1 MPSQPNRV
9 FDFWNRRPART
20 NARRRPR
27 GGGMVRS
34 GAEQLESRAM
44 LAVTVAPVLDWNI
57 DLGASTQAING
68 GANARAGTNVYTNVS
83 GTVGKWVL
91 DIAIDDTDA
100 VQDVYMR
107 VVNNNYVIATDA
119 SFSSSSIVYQTP
131 GNLVWLTKLPT
142 TTGFTD
148 ASGKYTA
155 PVYTGYS
162 FNFDS
167 IYVRLSSGSSFTDG
181 TDTPSFTIVGAS
193 QNVAKTVIVDLVD
206 RSGATPKP
214 LSDSA
219 ITVAAPI
226 RVAADTADGWVGGYQ
241 TAFDAAGS
249 PINVG
254 TNVNPLPLGSPIN
267 SKAGGIY
274 SYAESISLQA
284 GITSAQDL
292 VLDSQIG
299 AANAALGA
307 LKTISLLA
315 GNTSGSVVVPGNVT
329 IDAVGTGFT
338 MGAGAKLTG
347 NAAGTVPA
355 ASVTLSAQDADVVIG
370 GTLEAVNQSYFL
382 MPSAS
387 AAPVARTITT
397 KVNGV
402 QKGKISGGSSGASE
416 LLIYLANDAV
426 GVPDGAVDIQT
437 SVNTLRTT
445 SLPGA
450 TLDYAI
456 AVKNDRSLIVDAV
469 ARSQGDIALST
480 TAGTINLQAAIDT
493 EGSFSLS
500 SFADLNVDSSI
511 ASGKNIALASTN
523 GGVTTSAAI
532 QTANSATGV
541 GRVTITAKN
550 DVQVNSLVN
559 AEYEG
564 VTITSQTGKIFSGT
578 NLAVDPT
585 SRVTSPSTKLTAVT
599 GINLGTDVGFIDAAV
614 TGTGDLAID
623 DSGAS
628 GYAAVLTVTSATT
641 AAGSISIKTVQSVD
655 VSSLVAGG
663 TGDAS
668 ITSTGGDINLAG
680 TVIADANAVTLTA
693 AEFAADGVT
702 VLNSGF
708 ITGRAPI
715 ANEISWTASNVV
727 DDATRSAI
735 TVLDYIGA
743 TTTFETNDAVADG
756 DLFYFTGPAATVPE
770 GFSLGTAYYVVNSAV
785 GAPNT
790 FQLSLTPGGAVEGG
804 PTDLAGPIDL
814 EPGNTDLYR
823 NIPVVSAYRLS
834 AGGINFTAD
843 NSTTLKSIKTTDGD
857 VNVTSAGGS
866 IIATSVV
873 AKAGAN
879 YFGDVALDA
888 RNGGV
893 TLGSVATT
901 SAAGTVSVLA
911 SQGIADD
918 GNAATTG
925 ITANTINLS
934 AATGGVASDIGSATN
949 RVTVAGV
956 STGIPVALT
965 IASAPIAD
973 YPAALDASSVYI
985 GASSGLG
992 FNAAAVNLVDV
1003 RATGAATD
1011 VEVQTV
1017 ALSDEDGKAVLFAG
1031 RNLTVGNVT
1040 VAGGAFGEFSSISL
1054 EAGGRLVNANGVGA
1068 DTSLEARALTLKA
1081 STFDGSFDVTNLDTF
1096 ERLTAA
1102 ATAAGG
1108 GVNFKFDRAKPFTLD
1123 GITTVGGNVTIANQA
1138 VAVDPDNDASIR
1150 IGAGG
1155 ITAGTA
1161 TSANTVTLTT
1171 KGAAISGPTDSAEAT
1186 GTIFAASSVTLTAA
1200 DEITAVTKAG
1210 QLVATADSS
1219 IDITQTGN
1227 TKIGSGGIAT
1237 KTGGSQLVNL
1247 AVTGSI
1253 LSGTGKITTDVAT
1266 VSATT
1271 GMDIKTNVG
1280 SLSAT
1285 AAAGNVTV
1293 LEDNGLEVGAAGI
1306 TATSGAVSLTLTK
1319 GTLVGGGPAIK
1330 GNSVALN
1337 LLQAANSID
1346 VDTSTSSLTASTKA
1360 GGNITIRNDK
1370 NVAIGAAGIVVGN
1383 TAVDDVSLS
1392 VSNGA
1397 ITGGTG
1403 SIKADA
1409 VSLSAT
1415 TGITAN
1421 TSANSLTAA
1430 STAGNIA
1437 LTQTGK
1443 AVTLASLVA
1452 ANGGVTV
1459 TNNDNIAVTQVQA
1472 IGSGK
1477 NVSLTATGVNK
1488 KITFGVG
1495 SITADGDSVS
1505 LLSTGGLDGTSAGAA
1520 ADITAASIKL
1530 GSSGGDVTA
1539 TVKATTISA
1548 GASGTDTDT
1557 GKASNLDLTVLGSKP
1572 LFVGTTTGLTLGAAG
1587 NVTLRTKADPASPPS
1602 FGLPIIVVASPTAGG
1617 TVTYNTDK
1625 QVTFAVS
1632 TAAATGAGSLSQ
1644 ALTDSGAALVTGG
1657 GTTGVGFSSTLTS
1670 PIQLSSTLA
1679 ITKQTTLDGTQRLN
1693 LATGSIV
1700 VGRAIDIDG
1709 SKLAGAN
1716 TVGFALSGAAD
1727 NSVIRGFAFYGF
1739 NKTNGAAISLSPSAN
1754 GVTIANN
1761 LFGTSTGGATPG
1773 NTVGILAVGNVA
1785 QAINNLS
1792 ISGNTVVKSTDAG
1805 IRLGTN
1811 VTNASVTGNLIGTN
1825 SARAA
1830 LGNGVGIDVSGA
1842 GGGNTIG
1849 GAGTLANVVANNS
1862 VAGIQ
1867 VTSTTG
1873 GTTIRGNEVLQ
1884 NLTGVLV
1891 NGTSDTVT
1899 IAGNTVTRN
1908 TNNGVVVNGT
1918 SSNVTVGGVA
1928 ATDRNFIG
1936 TTSSNA
1942 LGLGN
1947 GWNGVVVSST
1957 GAGNTVTNN
1966 VILGNGTA
1974 NVGGDNAGVKLTG
1987 NTTNGVAVTG
1997 NTVNAN
2003 RGAGIL
2009 AARTGTGVAT
2019 ITKNAIASNSG
2030 SGVQVSSGTVVV
2042 GSAASETNETTIRGN
2057 ANTINSNARY
2067 GVEVLAGAFA
2077 QIAGNSMAS
2086 NLLGGILNAALTAP
2100 TVTSATRSATTGLLT
2115 ITVTGVTAGQVV
2127 HFYTGTDQGRT
2138 YLGRVA
2144 ATGTTATF
2152 TMTLAQ
2158 QTTAGV
2164 SAAVFVGAP
2173 VTATRSTTGVNGQ
2186 TSSFAAVRSIVK
2198 V

>member
-1 MPSQPNRV
+1 
-9 FDFWNRRPART
+9 
-20 NARRRPR
+20 
-27 GGGMVRS
+27 MVRT

-44 LAVTVAPVLDWNI
+44 LAISAAYYDDFVSIP
-57 DLGASTQAING
+57 GG
-68 GANARAGTNVYTNVS
+68 GAGAAWTNSNQQHGVV
-83 GTVGKWVL
+83 VL
-91 DIAIDDTDA
+91 TIDNTGGSD
-100 VQDVYMR
+100 DVYMR
-107 VVNNNYVIATDA
+107 VVNGNYQFSSTA
-119 SFSSSSIVYQTP
+119 SFSSADLVNITLPAYDAVNVPPVAGGTP
-131 GNLVWLTKLPT
+131 GSGAGTIGTSIPSTYSHSYRLQTTNPTPNPPNPT
-142 TTGFTD
+142 TPGTAATFT
-148 ASGKYTA
+148 STFS
-155 PVYTGYS
+155 T
-162 FNFDS
+162 
-167 IYVRLSSGSSFTDG
+167 IYVRTSGLTVG
-181 TDTPSFTIVGAS
+181 DTPSFTLIGAS
-193 QNVAKTVIVDLVD
+193 QTVTKSLLVDLND
-206 RSGATPKP
+206 DAGAPLSGSSIMVGAPVAITESGLTIGPSGTIAGFATPSGPAMPAASPSGIFPGGP
-214 LSDSA
+214 LPEGSVLLRGES
-219 ITVAAPI
+219 ITVSSFGISVNAGQPI
-226 RVAADTADGWVGGYQ
+226 YMVSELGPGSVLNSGGININGRVSTAGNFSTEVIGTKFSVNTGGQ
-241 TAFDAAGS
+241 ISNGAAG
-249 PINVG
+249 
-254 TNVNPLPLGSPIN
+254 L
-267 SKAGGIY
+267 
-274 SYAESISLQA
+274 
-284 GITSAQDL
+284 
-292 VLDSQIG
+292 
-299 AANAALGA
+299 AA
-307 LKTISLLA
+307 
-315 GNTSGSVVVPGNVT
+315 SVVVDVT
-329 IDAVGTGFT
+329 
-338 MGAGAKLTG
+338 
-347 NAAGTVPA
+347 
-355 ASVTLSAQDADVVIG
+355 DADVYIPGKVLA
-370 GTLEAVNQSYFL
+370 TDQSYFL
-382 MPSAS
+382 QAS
-387 AAPVARTITT
+387 LQTPPGADVRTITT
-397 KVNGV
+397 RTAGGV
-402 QKGKISGGSSGASE
+402 QTGLITADE
-416 LLIYLANDAV
+416 LIVYLANENDDPPAA
-426 GVPDGAVDIQT
+426 GFDGIVDLQT
-437 SVNTLRTT
+437 STNTLRIT
-445 SLPGA
+445 SAPSGA
-450 TLDYAI
+450 GGPLGNVITI
-456 AVKNDRSLIVDAV
+456 KNNKALTVDAV
-469 ARSQGDIALST
+469 SASTEDITLST
-480 TAGTINLQAAIDT
+480 TAGTIDLQAAIVTD
-493 EGSFSLS
+493 GGFSLS
-500 SFADLNVDSSI
+500 AFADLNVDSSI
-511 ASGKNIALASTN
+511 VSGRNISLASTN
-523 GGVTTSAAI
+523 GQVITSAAI
-532 QTANSATGV
+532 KTERIAIEDGNIA
-541 GRVTITAKN
+541 ITAKT
-550 DVQVNSLVN
+550 DVKVDSLVLGER
-559 AEYEG
+559 A

-578 NLAVDPT
+578 NLAVNPT

-599 GINLGTDVGFIDAAV
+599 GINLGTDVSVIDATV
-614 TGTGDLAID
+614 TGTGVLAID
-623 DSGAS
+623 DSGVNFPAF
-628 GYAAVLTVTSATT
+628 LTVNSATT
-641 AAGSISIKTVQSVD
+641 AAGNVSIKSAQTVD
-655 VSSLVAGG
+655 VVSLVAGG

-668 ITSTGGDINLAG
+668 ITATSGDINLTG
-680 TVIADANAVTLTA
+680 TVIADGNAVTLTA
-693 AEFAADGVT
+693 AKFAADGIT

-715 ANEISWTASNVV
+715 ANEINWTASNVV
-727 DDATRSAI
+727 DDAALSAI
-735 TVLDYIGA
+735 TALAYDGDAA
-743 TTTFETNDAVADG
+743 TFDTNDAVADG
-756 DLFYFTGPAATVPE
+756 DLFYFTGPAAAVPE
-770 GFSLGTAYYVVNSAV
+770 GFLLGTAYYVVNFTP

-790 FQLSLTPGGAVEGG
+790 FQLSLTPGGLAEGG
-804 PTDLAGPIDL
+804 LTDLAGPIEL
-814 EPGNTDLYR
+814 EAGNTDLYR

-834 AGGINFTAD
+834 TGGINFTAD
-843 NSTTLKSIKTTDGD
+843 NSTTLKAIKTTDGD
-857 VNVTSAGGS
+857 VNITSASGS
-866 IIATSVV
+866 IVATGVV
-873 AKAGAN
+873 ATAGA
-879 YFGDVALDA
+879 FAGDVVLNA

-965 IASAPIAD
+965 VASAPVAD

-985 GASSGLG
+985 GASSALVL
-992 FNAAAVNLVDV
+992 NAAAVNLVDV

-1011 VEVQTV
+1011 VVVQTV
-1017 ALSDEDGKAVLFAG
+1017 ALGDEDGKTVLFAG

-1040 VAGGAFGEFSSISL
+1040 VAGGAFGESSSISL

-1068 DTSLEARALTLKA
+1068 DTILEAQALVLKA

-1096 ERLTAA
+1096 DRLTAA
-1102 ATAAGG
+1102 ATASGG
-1108 GVNFKFDRAKPFTLD
+1108 GVIFTFDRAKAFTLD
-1123 GITTVGGNVTIANQA
+1123 GITTIGGNIAIVNQA

-1150 IGAGG
+1150 VGASG

-1171 KGAAISGPTDSAEAT
+1171 NGSAISGPTDSAEVT
-1186 GTIFAASSVTLTAA
+1186 GTIFAGSSVTLTAA
-1200 DEITAVTKAG
+1200 DEITAETKAG
-1210 QLVATADSS
+1210 QLVAAAGSS
-1219 IDITQTGN
+1219 IEITQTGN
-1227 TKIGSGGIAT
+1227 TKIGTGGIT
-1237 KTGGSQLVNL
+1237 TSTGGLQLVNL

-1253 LSGTGKITTDVAT
+1253 LPGPGKITTDVAT

-1271 GMDIKTNVG
+1271 GMDIKTNVDT
-1280 SLSAT
+1280 LSAT

-1293 LEDNGLEVGAAGI
+1293 LEDNGLEVGADGI
-1306 TATSGAVSLTLTK
+1306 TATAGTVALTLTK
-1319 GTLVGGGPAIK
+1319 GTLSGGGPAIK
-1330 GNSVALN
+1330 GTSVALN
-1337 LLQAANSID
+1337 LLEAGQSID

-1360 GGNITIRNDK
+1360 GGGITIRNDK
-1370 NVAIGAAGIVVGN
+1370 SVAIGAAGIVVGN
-1383 TAVDDVSLS
+1383 TAADDVSLS
-1392 VSNGA
+1392 VKNGA

-1421 TSANSLTAA
+1421 TSANSLTVA

-1452 ANGGVTV
+1452 ANGSVTV
-1459 TNNDNIAVTQVQA
+1459 TNSDSIVATQVQA

-1488 KITFGVG
+1488 KITFGAG
-1495 SITADGDSVS
+1495 SITADGDSVA
-1505 LLSTGGLDGTSAGAA
+1505 LTATGGLDGSSNAA
-1520 ADITAASIKL
+1520 VADITAASIKL
-1530 GSSGGDVTA
+1530 VSTGGDVTS
-1539 TVKATTISA
+1539 TVKATTVTASA
-1548 GASGTDTDT
+1548 TGTDTDRVAPAN
-1557 GKASNLDLTVLGSKP
+1557 KSNLDLTVLGSKP
-1572 LFVGTTTGLTLGAAG
+1572 LFVGTTTGLTLGASG

-1644 ALTDSGAALVTGG
+1644 ALTDAGAAAVAGG

-1679 ITKQTTLDGTQRLN
+1679 ITKQTALDGTQRLN
-1693 LATGSIV
+1693 LATGTIV

-1716 TVGFALSGAAD
+1716 AVGFALSGAAD

-1739 NKTNGAAISLSPSAN
+1739 NKTGGAAISLSPSAN

-1761 LFGTSTGGATPG
+1761 LFGISTGGATPG
-1773 NTVGILAVGNVA
+1773 NTVGILATGTLG

-1792 ISGNTVVKSTDAG
+1792 ITGNTVVRSTDAG

-1811 VTNASVTGNLIGTN
+1811 VTNAQVTGNLIGTN

-1830 LGNGVGIDVSGA
+1830 LGNKLGIDVSGA
-1842 GGGNTIG
+1842 GAGNTIG
-1849 GAGTLANVVANNS
+1849 GAGALANIVANS
-1862 VAGIQ
+1862 SLAGIQ

-1884 NLTGVLV
+1884 NATGLLV

-1908 TNNGVVVNGT
+1908 TLDGVVVNGT

-1928 ATDRNFIG
+1928 AADRNFIG

-1947 GWNGVVVSST
+1947 ARNGVVVSST
-1957 GAGNTVTNN
+1957 GAGNSVQNN

-1987 NTTNGVAVTG
+1987 NTANGIAITG

-2009 AARTGTGVAT
+2009 AARTGAGVAT
-2019 ITKNAIASNSG
+2019 ITKNAIGSNSG
-2030 SGVQVSSGTVVV
+2030 SGVQVTSGTVVV
-2042 GSAASETNETTIRGN
+2042 GSAASETIDTTIRGN
-2057 ANTINSNARY
+2057 SNTINSNARY

-2086 NLLGGILNAALTAP
+2086 NTLGGILNAALTSP
-2100 TVTSATRSATTGLLT
+2100 TVTSATRSAATGLLT
-2115 ITVTGVTAGQVV
+2115 VTVGGVTAGQVV
-2127 HFYTGTDQGRT
+2127 HVYTGTDQGRT
-2138 YLGRVA
+2138 YLGRVVA
-2144 ATGTTATF
+2144 AGTTATF

-2173 VTATRSTTGVNGQ
+2173 VTATRSTTGANGQ
-2186 TSSFAAVRSIVK
+2186 TSPFAAVRSIVR